1 MTKFVNDAAFKAGSD
16 AFEKGY
22 EQFVTM
28 TREQIQKVFPAA
40 VENFDALV
48 AFNKG
53 NVDAAMAASKAAAK
67 GFETFADEVTAYNK
81 AALEAGMANA
91 KALMGCKTAQEL
103 VEVQTAQTRAGFEK
117 LMSQGTKLGEIG
129 SKITSEA
136 FQPIQKRFNE
146 AAETFAK
153 QPTAAA

>member
-1 MTKFVNDAAFKAGSD
+1 MTKFVNDAAFKAG
-16 AFEKGY
+16 AEALEKGY
-22 EQFVTM
+22 DQFITM
-28 TREQIQKVFPAA
+28 TREQIQKMFPAA

-53 NVDAAMAASKAAAK
+53 NVDAAVAASKAAAK
-67 GFETFADEVTAYNK
+67 GFETLAEEVASYNK

-91 KALMGCKTAQEL
+91 KALMGCKTAQEM
-103 VEVQTAQTRAGFEK
+103 VELQTAQTRAGFEK
-117 LMSQGTKLGEIG
+117 LVSQGTKLGELG
-129 SKITSEA
+129 TKVTTEA

-153 QPTAAA
+153 PAAAA